1 MAEISENKFLLIFI
15 AIFITPLAVF
25 LRVGLTM
32 HFWVNLILYLAAV
45 GAISRLDFPPIG
57 LVPMIHALAV
67 IFIDRDPPAT
77 PA

>member
-45 GAISRLDFPPIG
+45 G